1 MSGYIIRPLG
11 PCAWNEVVGQTEA
24 PVDGWCW
31 AGHDGL
37 VTSASG
43 PINIVPTGWL
53 WAWGPDRWVRWRIDP
68 VAPCVGAELRRGAP
82 EAGGMPGGF
91 VAAHVLRDGGPQH
104 VGLRPDGGHMLR
116 WAPGALPVTALSV
129 ITITAP
135 SSMTFVGIA
144 LGSLQ

>member
-1 MSGYIIRPLG
+1 MTGYMIRSLG
-11 PCAWNEVVGQTEA
+11 PCAWNEVVANTNGS
-24 PVDGWCW
+24 VDGWCW

-43 PINIVPTGWL
+43 PDSIVPTGWL

-68 VAPCVGAELRRGAP
+68 VAPCLGAELRRGEPAAANAS
-82 EAGGMPGGF
+82 EQF
-91 VAAHVLRDGGPQH
+91 VPAHVLRDGGPRQ
-104 VGLRPDGGHMLR
+104 VGFRPSNGHMLR
-116 WAPGALPVTALSV
+116 WAPGATPVTELSV

-144 LGSLQ
+144 LGSPR